1 MIAPRLMF
9 HIAPGRFSIPIMPT
23 WLLYALLAAACAGA
37 INVLAKLG
45 MKDVDKDLATAVR
58 SVVQAAFVVGFAL
71 VTGVVRNVGQIHGK
85 AMASIVLTGVCGGLS
100 WIFVFRALQLA
111 DASKVAPVDKLSMPI
126 GILLAVLVLHERPS
140 SINWLGIALITGG
153 AYLAT
158 LQRT

>member
-1 MIAPRLMF
+1 
-9 HIAPGRFSIPIMPT
+9 MPT
-23 WLLYALLAAACAGA
+23 WLLYAIAAAVCAA
-37 INVLAKLG
+37 MINVLAKLG
-45 MKDVDKDLATAVR
+45 MKGVDKDLATAVR

-71 VTGVVRNVGQIHGK
+71 VIGVMKNVGQLHGK

-111 DASKVAPVDKLSMPI
+111 DVSKVAPIDKLSMPL
-126 GILLAVLVLHERPS
+126 GIILAVLLLHERPS
-140 SINWLGIALITGG
+140 PINWLGIALITGG

>member
-1 MIAPRLMF
+1 
-9 HIAPGRFSIPIMPT
+9 MPT
-23 WLLYALLAAACAGA
+23 WLLYAIAAAVCAA
-37 INVLAKLG
+37 MINVLAKLG
-45 MKDVDKDLATAVR
+45 MKGVDKDLATAVR

-71 VTGVVRNVGQIHGK
+71 VIGVMKNVGQLHGK

-111 DASKVAPVDKLSMPI
+111 DVSKVAPIDKLSMPL
-126 GILLAVLVLHERPS
+126 GIILAVVLLHERPS
-140 SINWLGIALITGG
+140 PINWLGIALITGG